1 MTSSVQKTN
10 SEAEQS
16 ESISWELLK
25 KVSDELLERNKRVYE
40 ELAK

>member
-1 MTSSVQKTN
+1 MIRSAQKTN
-10 SEAEQS
+10 PEAEQS
-16 ESISWELLK
+16 EYISWELLK

>member
-1 MTSSVQKTN
+1 MTSSAQKTN
-10 SEAEQS
+10 PEAKQS